1 MTDLTFDDA
10 GYVTGSAPQDVLQF
24 GHYMMLADARMNLF
38 SVFDDLKYDR
48 SDVDMM
54 SPGMRRYAIEKLGQA
69 GFKQVSGRVLHNEA
83 DDIRCLFPK
92 FHALG
97 SSPFDITRYTPKRA
111 RDYYLLTPTQTACH
125 IIDAYAREE
134 AVSKLEALVRV
145 QPVNVF
151 KLRDYLE
158 DCAAH
163 REFEPLVGHLM
174 AVQKEA
180 VAADPLCRRRA
191 LS

>member
-1 MTDLTFDDA
+1 MMELTFDNA
-10 GYVTGSAPQDVLQF
+10 GHVAGSAPDDVVHF

-54 SPGMRRYAIEKLGQA
+54 SPGMRRHAIQKLGEA
-69 GFKQVSGRVLHNEA
+69 GFKQVSGRVLHNAAE
-83 DDIRCLFPK
+83 DISCHIPK

-111 RDYYLLTPTQTACH
+111 RDYYILTPTQTACQ
-125 IIDAYAREE
+125 IIDGYELEE
-134 AVSKLEALVRV
+134 AVTKLEALVKQ

-158 DCAAH
+158 DRDAH
-163 REFEPLVGHLM
+163 RAFTPLVGHLM

-180 VAADPLCRRRA
+180 VASEPLQRRRA

>member
-1 MTDLTFDDA
+1 MTDLTFDTA
-10 GYVTGSAPQDVLQF
+10 GYVAGSAPQDVLHF

-54 SPGMRRYAIEKLGQA
+54 SPGMRRHAIEKLGQA

-83 DDIRCLFPK
+83 EDIRCLFPK

-111 RDYYLLTPTQTACH
+111 RDYYILTPTQTACQ
-125 IIDAYAREE
+125 IIDAYGLEE
-134 AVSKLEALVRV
+134 AVSKLEALVHL

-158 DCAAH
+158 DRAAH

-180 VAADPLCRRRA
+180 VASDPLCRRRA
-191 LS
+191 LN

>member
-1 MTDLTFDDA
+1 MTDLTFDTA
-10 GYVTGSAPQDVLQF
+10 GYVTGSAPQDVLHF

-48 SDVDMM
+48 SDLDMM
-54 SPGMRRYAIEKLGQA
+54 SPGMRRHAISMLSKA
-69 GFKQVSGRVLHNEA
+69 GFKQVSGRVLRHEA
-83 DDIRCLFPK
+83 QDIVCHFPK

-97 SSPFDITRYTPKRA
+97 SSPFDITRYTPKRE
-111 RDYYLLTPTQTACH
+111 RDYYILTPTQTACQ
-125 IIDAYAREE
+125 IIDGYGLEE
-134 AVSKLEALVRV
+134 AMTRLEALVRL

-158 DCAAH
+158 DQAAH
-163 REFEPLVGHLM
+163 RDFEPLVGHLM

-180 VAADPLCRRRA
+180 VAASPLRSRRA